1 MASPKQTLSFLHFT
15 IILTTLT
22 SFVLALVLPESLPS
36 ELQALDI
43 FTELATDPVSMS
55 SVATDFGNLSTS
67 VPAAVFYPS
76 SPKDIAKLIH
86 FSYTST
92 KPFTVSPRGVGHS
105 INGQMFAPDGIIVNM
120 LSLGHGHYD
129 SSTIV
134 TEGPFPYADAGGEQ
148 HWIDVLNATLKH
160 GLMPR
165 IFTDYLYATV
175 GGTLSNAGIGGQAFR
190 QGPQISNVY
199 ELDVITGTGEIVTCS
214 RDREPDLFYGAL
226 GGLGQFGVITRARI
240 ALEPAK
246 KMARWVRLIYTDVK
260 LFTSDQ
266 EKLISIEKSSSGFDY
281 VEGQVILSEAQVPGI
296 KSSFFS
302 DSDIEK
308 ITRLA
313 AQNQGPIYLLEG
325 AAYYDDITATIVDG
339 NVKSLLEQL
348 NYESGFAF
356 SWDVPLVDF
365 LDRVHYEET
374 VLRSLGLW
382 LVPHPWLNLFV
393 PQSKI
398 LDFDSRIF
406 KGILKE
412 NKAAGLILIYP
423 LNRRKWDDNMSV
435 AIPTEEIFY
444 AVSFLWSAVA
454 NDLDILQNENNQVLS
469 ICEDYKLRCKEYL
482 PHYTNP
488 ADWQK
493 HFGKKWSKFVARKQK
508 FDPKALLSPGQQIF
522 RQLQLS

>member
-55 SVATDFGNLSTS
+55 SVATDFGKLSTS

-105 INGQMFAPDGIIVNM
+105 INCQTFAPDGIIVNM
-120 LSLGHGHYD
+120 LSLGHGHYE

-165 IFTDYLYATV
+165 ILTDYLCATV

-266 EKLISIEKSSSGFDY
+266 EKRISIEKSSSGFDY
-281 VEGQVILSEAQVPGI
+281 VEGQVILSEAQ
-296 KSSFFS
+296 
-302 DSDIEK
+302 
-308 ITRLA
+308 
-313 AQNQGPIYLLEG
+313 GPIYLLEG
-325 AAYYDDITATIVDG
+325 AAYYDDSTVTIVDG

-356 SWDVPLVDF
+356 SRDVPLVDF

-374 VLRSLGLW
+374 VLRRNFGLASGGR
-382 LVPHPWLNLFV
+382 PMERG
-393 PQSKI
+393 K
-398 LDFDSRIF
+398 
-406 KGILKE
+406 
-412 NKAAGLILIYP
+412 KAIGKATG
-423 LNRRKWDDNMSV
+423 K
-435 AIPTEEIFY
+435 AIPVRTKRFLVKDNQGWTTVVRKPVFPTNRKRGWSY
-444 AVSFLWSAVA
+444 SRALTTSFLPRTTS
-454 NDLDILQNENNQVLS
+454 
-469 ICEDYKLRCKEYL
+469 KR
-482 PHYTNP
+482 
-488 ADWQK
+488 K
-493 HFGKKWSKFVARKQK
+493 HTSGKKNEAGGNIAAHYNDPKGKRPAEVAALPTAQEVQNGFEEGRALEDSLCKKQEARDSHLRRSNRLSKANQKFKLFCDRKQK
-508 FDPKALLSPGQQIF
+508 AED
-522 RQLQLS
+522 